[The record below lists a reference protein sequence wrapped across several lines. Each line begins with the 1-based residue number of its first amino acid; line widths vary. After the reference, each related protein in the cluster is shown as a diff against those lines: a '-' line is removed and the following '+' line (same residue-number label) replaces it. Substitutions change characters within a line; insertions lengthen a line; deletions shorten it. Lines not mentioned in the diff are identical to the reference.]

1 MFGRILEVEPTRTV
15 ATRIYDNRLLYLPSS
30 ALLEEEEEK
39 EEEEEEEMVIVDR
52 EKGQG
57 RK

>member
-1 MFGRILEVEPTRTV
+1 
-15 ATRIYDNRLLYLPSS
+15 LYLPSS
-30 ALLEEEEEK
+30 ALLEH
-39 EEEEEEEMVIVDR
+39 EEEEEMVIVDR